1 MRDSKNNI
9 QRLLDRIN
17 SGVAT
22 DKEIEDYNRWC
33 DAFQKDRVEESDTGE
48 VHEDIL
54 VDVKNKINFNEK
66 HLKIISWFKIAVAA
80 TIVLALTFGGYYFF
94 SIHFFQP
101 TGIVQEQPSDISP
114 GTNKAV
120 LTLTNGQTII
130 LSNAQNGQLTLQ
142 GNSRITKIDNGVLA
156 YENIK
161 QKGNPANNQSV
172 LYNELSVPK
181 GGTYQM
187 VLPDGT
193 KVWLNSASS
202 IRFPT
207 AFVGKYRKVR
217 VSGEA
222 YFEVAKDPDQPF
234 IVETHDT
241 KITVLGTDFNVMA
254 YENESEVKTTLLDGV
269 VKAEIPNSQ
278 KGILLKPG
286 QQASINKGS
295 QDINVEKVDAA
306 DAAAWI
312 HGFLSLNEYSVQELM
327 NKLSRWYDVK
337 VEYKGGVPKQK
348 FGGLINRNTN
358 LSDVLSALK
367 VAGISTEFKHHK
379 IIVLPD

>member
-1 MRDSKNNI
+1 
-9 QRLLDRIN
+9 
-17 SGVAT
+17 
-22 DKEIEDYNRWC
+22 
-33 DAFQKDRVEESDTGE
+33 
-48 VHEDIL
+48 
-54 VDVKNKINFNEK
+54 
-66 HLKIISWFKIAVAA
+66 
-80 TIVLALTFGGYYFF
+80 
-94 SIHFFQP
+94 
-101 TGIVQEQPSDISP
+101 
-114 GTNKAV
+114 
-120 LTLTNGQTII
+120 
-130 LSNAQNGQLTLQ
+130 
-142 GNSRITKIDNGVLA
+142 
-156 YENIK
+156 
-161 QKGNPANNQSV
+161 
-172 LYNELSVPK
+172 
-181 GGTYQM
+181 
-187 VLPDGT
+187 
-193 KVWLNSASS
+193 
-202 IRFPT
+202 

-269 VKAEIPNSQ
+269 VKVEIPNSQ

-337 VEYKGGVPKQK
+337 VEYKGG
-348 FGGLINRNTN
+348 
-358 LSDVLSALK
+358 
-367 VAGISTEFKHHK
+367 
-379 IIVLPD
+379 